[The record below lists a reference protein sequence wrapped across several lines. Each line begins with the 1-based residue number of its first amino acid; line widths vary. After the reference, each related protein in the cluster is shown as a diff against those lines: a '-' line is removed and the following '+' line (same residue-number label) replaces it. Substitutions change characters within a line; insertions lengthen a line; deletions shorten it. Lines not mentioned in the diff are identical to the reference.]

1 MCKRVI
7 EENRGMSELVPDEY
21 KTQDMGVRD
30 VEDDPYML
38 EFVPRM
44 YKIEEMCKQL

>member
-1 MCKRVI
+1 M
-7 EENRGMSELVPDEY
+7 D
-21 KTQDMGVRD
+21 VRD

-44 YKIEEMCKQL
+44 YNIEEMCKTAVGKDPYTLKYVPDRYETQ

>member
-1 MCKRVI
+1 
-7 EENRGMSELVPDEY
+7 
-21 KTQDMGVRD
+21 MGVRE

-44 YKIEEMCKQL
+44 YKIEEMCETAVGKDPYTLKYVPDRYETQ